1 MGGHRGIVMTL
12 SNLLLSS
19 AERQLVTRE
28 SSDVTSGEGN
38 DADTNDSSQ
47 QQFRFDEIRV
57 VPVYR
62 HMFASKRGKQA
73 SYDDRLEMCRL
84 AFEGIDR
91 VTISDCERRCFDL
104 AAKGL

>member
-1 MGGHRGIVMTL
+1 MGGHRGIVKSL
-12 SNLLLSS
+12 SNLLLPAVERRTLGGESS
-19 AERQLVTRE
+19 A
-28 SSDVTSGEGN
+28 STSCVASN
-38 DADTNDSSQ
+38 SVDTNDSC

-62 HMFASKRGKQA
+62 HMFAAKRGKQA

-91 VTISDCERRCFDL
+91 VTVSDCERRCFDL